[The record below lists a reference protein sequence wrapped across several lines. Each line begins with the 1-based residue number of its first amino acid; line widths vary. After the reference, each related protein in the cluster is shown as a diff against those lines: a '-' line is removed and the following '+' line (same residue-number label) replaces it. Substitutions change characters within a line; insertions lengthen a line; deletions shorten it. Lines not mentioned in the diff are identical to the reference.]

1 MPVGE
6 RDHIAG
12 PATAAVTLVEY
23 GDYECP
29 FCKAAEPIVA
39 ALRDAVGDHLRLV
52 FRHFPVTNIHPHAEH
67 AAEVAEAAGA
77 QGKFWDLHP
86 YLFAHQEALDD
97 ADLMQ
102 YARDLDVDAAR
113 VETELTAHVHRERVR
128 EDLTNGMQSGVR
140 GTPTFFI
147 DGVKYDGPP
156 DLQAM
161 LAVMR
166 TSTLRSAP
174 TSRRLPRTCAYRVSR
189 MKRQAAAW
197 GSPPSELRRS
207 SPQEDLRELD
217 RLAQTTIT
225 DSPNRRIIITLEV
238 IR

>member
-1 MPVGE
+1 MQLAGQGGAGLATKGTPRLSVPVGE
-6 RDHIAG
+6 RDHVAG
-12 PATAAVTLVEY
+12 PVTAAVTLVEY

-39 ALRDAVGDHLRLV
+39 ALRDALGDHLRLV
-52 FRHFPVTNIHPHAEH
+52 FRHFPVANIHPHAER

-86 YLFAHQEALDD
+86 YLFAHQDALDD
-97 ADLMQ
+97 ADLMR
-102 YARDLDVDAAR
+102 YARDVDLDTVR
-113 VETELTAHVHRERVR
+113 VEKELTGHVHRERVR

-147 DGVKYDGPP
+147 EGIKYDGPP

-166 TSTLRSAP
+166 GSHPEISADIKETSENMRV
-174 TSRRLPRTCAYRVSR
+174 PR
-189 MKRQAAAW
+189 
-197 GSPPSELRRS
+197 
-207 SPQEDLRELD
+207 LRE
-217 RLAQTTIT
+217 
-225 DSPNRRIIITLEV
+225 
-238 IR
+238 

>member
-1 MPVGE
+1 LATNGTPRLSLPVGQ

-39 ALRDAVGDHLRLV
+39 ALREALGDHLRLV

-77 QGKFWDLHP
+77 QGEFWDLHP

-97 ADLMQ
+97 ADLMR
-102 YARDLDVDAAR
+102 YARDLDLDAAR
-113 VETELTAHVHRERVR
+113 VEQELTGHVYRERVR
-128 EDLTNGMQSGVR
+128 EDLTTGMQSGVR

-147 DGVKYDGPP
+147 DGNKYDGPP

-166 TSTLRSAP
+166 ASHPEISTDIKETSKNMRV
-174 TSRRLPRTCAYRVSR
+174 PR
-189 MKRQAAAW
+189 
-197 GSPPSELRRS
+197 
-207 SPQEDLRELD
+207 LRE
-217 RLAQTTIT
+217 
-225 DSPNRRIIITLEV
+225 
-238 IR
+238 